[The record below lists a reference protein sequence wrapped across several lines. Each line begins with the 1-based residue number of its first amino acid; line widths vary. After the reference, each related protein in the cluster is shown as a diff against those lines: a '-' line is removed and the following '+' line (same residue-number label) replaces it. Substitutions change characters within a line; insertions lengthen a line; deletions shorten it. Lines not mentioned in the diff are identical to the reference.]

1 MTNIPETGRTPRVQI
16 RLVVIQILVLSLL
29 GTLGGR
35 LWYLQIREGDEY
47 AKEASGNHVQ
57 QVVEPA
63 VRGSILGPRSAP
75 AGPQAKIPM
84 HAKTGTAEVYGKQ
97 TTSWFATY
105 TKDYTVVMT
114 ISQGGTGSGASG
126 PAVRNIYAL
135 YGVSDD
141 GTINKKNALLPT
153 PEKSLPKIQTDG
165 TIKAPKV
172 AKDPAKDQRASQEG
186 APEPDETQ
194 QAATVNT
201 STGGNRLTRRGAVC
215 AETGGCSHDRGQQL
229 PGLRVRPR
237 ARGLDPAAGPRL
249 AGPPARLADLF
260 SALALSMIGSL
271 LVFSATRNRTEIN
284 QGDPYYF
291 LIRHL
296 MNTSIGF
303 ALMIGTVWVGHRTL
317 RTAVPL
323 LYGAS
328 VFLIL
333 LVLTPLGSTV
343 NGAHSWIVLGGGF
356 SLQPSEFV
364 KITIILGM
372 AMLLAARVDAGD
384 KPYPDHR
391 TVLQALGLAAVP
403 MLIVMLMPDLGSV
416 MVMVIIVLG
425 VLLASGASNR
435 WVFGLLGA
443 GTLGAVAVW
452 QLGILDEYQIARF
465 AAFANPSLDP
475 AGVGYNTNQARIA
488 IGSAD

>member
-1 MTNIPETGRTPRVQI
+1 MTGANSFQV
-16 RLVVIQILVLSLL
+16 
-29 GTLGGR
+29 
-35 LWYLQIREGDEY
+35 
-47 AKEASGNHVQ
+47 SG
-57 QVVEPA
+57 
-63 VRGSILGPRSAP
+63 
-75 AGPQAKIPM
+75 
-84 HAKTGTAEVYGKQ
+84 Y
-97 TTSWFATY
+97 
-105 TKDYTVVMT
+105 
-114 ISQGGTGSGASG
+114 G
-126 PAVRNIYAL
+126 PARA
-135 YGVSDD
+135 GW
-141 GTINKKNALLPT
+141 TRLLARD
-153 PEKSLPKIQTDG
+153 SL
-165 TIKAPKV
+165 A
-172 AKDPAKDQRASQEG
+172 R
-186 APEPDETQ
+186 
-194 QAATVNT
+194 
-201 STGGNRLTRRGAVC
+201 RL
-215 AETGGCSHDRGQQL
+215 DW
-229 PGLRVRPR
+229 PI
-237 ARGLDPAAGPRL
+237 
-249 AGPPARLADLF
+249 LF
-260 SALALSMIGSL
+260 SALALSMIGSI

-296 MNTSIGF
+296 MNTGIGF

-425 VLLASGASNR
+425 LLLASGASNR

-452 QLGILDEYQIARF
+452 QLGVLDEYQIARF

-488 IGSAD
+488 IGSGGLTGSGLFHGSQTTGQFVPEQQTDFVFTVAGEELGFVGAGLIIVLLGIVLWRACRIARETTELYGTIVAAGIVAWFAFQAFENIGMTLGIMPVTGLPLPFVSYGGSSMFSVWVAVGLLQSIKVQRPMSA